1 MDMKGEKLREI
12 MYKAIE
18 KYGHASNEVLVASQK
33 LDTYI
38 NENMKGE
45 IKFGNR

>member
-1 MDMKGEKLREI
+1 MEEVREALN
-12 MYKAIE
+12 KTIE
-18 KYGHASNEVLVASQK
+18 QYGHASKEALIASQK
-33 LDTYI
+33 LDQYI